1 MSRSSMLLNN
11 QVRTAGFIGSTDVS
25 SSVQGVFVVALY
37 NFWESDNFLQE
48 GVGVR
53 EGRINWQV

>member
-1 MSRSSMLLNN
+1 MLLNN